1 MTRLWTF
8 LSRLWALV
16 RSRQMDRDL
25 EDEIASHLAEA
36 EEEYI
41 QQGLSPEDAHRA
53 ALRSFGGVTQTQEI
67 HREVRS
73 FMFLD
78 DLGRDLSY
86 ALRALRRNPGFT
98 VVVVFT
104 LALGIGA
111 NATIFSVVNAVLLEP
126 LPYADPARLLALK
139 ETRPL
144 AGGTTGQRVNVPVS
158 SGSFFDWRK
167 QAPALEEVAAVTTLE
182 LTYAGGTEPEQ
193 IAAAAVS
200 ANFFPMLGV
209 APMLGRNFRS
219 DEERPDAGSVVL
231 LGHGFWQRR
240 FAGDPSAIGQ
250 ALTLDGRPYTIIGV
264 MPASFGGSGSAGL
277 TRNAARELWLPLTLV
292 EAAASRTANFF
303 DVFARLKP
311 AATLTTAQTQINAIM
326 QRLEKEF
333 PETNA
338 GRGGKALSLTEAVY
352 GDVQSTLW
360 LLLGAVALVLLIA
373 CSNVA
378 NLLFARA
385 TLRSEETA
393 MRAALGASRG
403 RLIRQFFTESLVL
416 TCIGCAAGLMLA
428 WASLQAIISILPPN
442 VPRMDSVAIDGRVLA
457 FTLLVSLLTG
467 IAFGLAPAWQGAQTD
482 LHATL
487 KAASRSA
494 SGGLGRTRT
503 RNALVV
509 TQVAMSLVLLMA
521 AGLLLRSFIALRG
534 VDPGFDPQN
543 VLTLRV
549 NLPRAER
556 YGNEQ
561 KRGAFYERTL
571 AELKNLPGVE
581 AAAAVSPVPFSA
593 LISNQSFSVP
603 GRPVDPAEQLSAQYN
618 IVSPDYFDALRIRI
632 TQGRAFNE
640 RDRVGSPAVAIVNES
655 LAQRMWPGENP
666 LGKRLGL
673 GRDQSQIVGVFA
685 DIKQR
690 QLDTE
695 PRLQICVPVLQQSA
709 RSMFLAVRGRS
720 AAATLLPAIR
730 QRIAELDADLP
741 LSDIALLEER
751 VSGSIRR
758 QRFAM
763 LLLAMFAGTALM
775 LAVVGLYGV
784 MSYLVSQRTR
794 ELGIR
799 MALGAELRHMLKLIV
814 GHGMK
819 LVLAGLVLGVAGS
832 LALTKVLGG
841 MLFEVRA
848 TDPITFVA
856 VWTLLAAV
864 GALAC
869 YLPARRAAK
878 VDPLVALRAE

>member
-1 MTRLWTF
+1 
-8 LSRLWALV
+8 
-16 RSRQMDRDL
+16 MDRELD
-25 EDEIASHLAEA
+25 DEIASHLAEA

-53 ALRSFGGVTQTQEI
+53 ALRSFGGVTQTKEI
-67 HREVRS
+67 YREVRS
-73 FMFLD
+73 FMWLD
-78 DLGRDLSY
+78 DLGRDLSH

-126 LPYADPARLLALK
+126 LPYTDPARLVALK

-158 SGSFFDWRK
+158 AGSFFDWRT
-167 QAPALEEVAAVTTLE
+167 QAPSLEEVAAVATLE
-182 LTYAGGTEPEQ
+182 LIYAGGTEPEQ
-193 IAAAAVS
+193 IGAAAVS

-209 APMLGRNFRS
+209 APMLGRNFQP
-219 DEERPDAGSVVL
+219 EEQRPDAGGVVL
-231 LGHGFWQRR
+231 LGHGFWERR

-250 ALTLDGRPYTIIGV
+250 ALTLDGRPFTIIGV
-264 MPASFGGSGSAGL
+264 MPPSFGGSGSAGL
-277 TRNAARELWLPLTLV
+277 TRNAARELWVPLTLV
-292 EAAASRTANFF
+292 EAGASRAANFF
-303 DVFARLKP
+303 DVYARLKP
-311 AATLTTAQTQINAIM
+311 GETVTAAQTQIDAIM
-326 QRLEKEF
+326 QRLEKQF

-338 GRGGKALSLTEAVY
+338 GRGGKVLSLTEAVY

-393 MRAALGASRG
+393 MRAALGASRS

-428 WASLQAIISILPPN
+428 WASMQTFISILPPN
-442 VPRMDSVAIDGRVLA
+442 VPRTDSVAIDGRVLA

-467 IAFGLAPAWQGAQTD
+467 IAFGLAPAWQGAQTE
-482 LHATL
+482 LNTTL
-487 KAASRSA
+487 KAASRSS

-509 TQVAMSLVLLMA
+509 TQVALSLVLLMA
-521 AGLLLRSFIALRG
+521 AGLLLKSFIALRG
-534 VDPGFDPQN
+534 VDPGFDPRN

-561 KRGAFYERTL
+561 KRGAFYEQTL
-571 AELKNLPGVE
+571 AGLKNLPGVE
-581 AAAAVSPVPFSA
+581 SAAAVFPVPFSA

-603 GRPVDPAEQLSAQYN
+603 GRPVDLSEQLSAQYN

-673 GRDQSQIVGVFA
+673 GRDQCEVVGVFA

-695 PRLQICVPVLQQSA
+695 PRLQICVPVLQQSS

-730 QRIAELDADLP
+730 QRIAALDAELP

-763 LLLAMFAGTALM
+763 SLLAIFAGTALM

-784 MSYLVSQRTR
+784 MSYLVAQRTR
-794 ELGIR
+794 EFGIR
-799 MALGAELRHMLKLIV
+799 MALGAELRDMLKLIV

-819 LVLAGLVLGVAGS
+819 LVLAGLLLGMAGS

-841 MLFEVRA
+841 MLFNVRA
-848 TDPITFVA
+848 TDPVTFVA

-864 GALAC
+864 GAIAC
-869 YLPARRAAK
+869 YLPARRAAR
-878 VDPLVALRAE
+878 VDALVALRAE